1 MFEEIAASASKFL
14 VILFWIFL
22 VIAILWGYLW
32 IHELKK
38 NKVSKV

>member
-1 MFEEIAASASKFL
+1 MFEEIAAGASKFL

-22 VIAILWGYLW
+22 LIAIIWGYMW

-38 NKVSKV
+38 SKVNKI